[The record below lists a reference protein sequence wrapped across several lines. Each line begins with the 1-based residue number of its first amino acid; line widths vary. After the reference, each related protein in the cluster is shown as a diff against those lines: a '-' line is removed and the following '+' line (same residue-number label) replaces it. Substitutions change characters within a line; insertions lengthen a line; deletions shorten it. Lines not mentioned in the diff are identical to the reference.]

1 MTDPAGF
8 PWGPALLT
16 LGVPAVLAVA
26 AYLALRRLNEEKAKR
41 REAARRQ
48 AELKILR
55 DVYLLTAEARP
66 EPAFF
71 ERILDGLKDL
81 ASYDAGALVF
91 WEQPTDGGEPGVVTV
106 LAGPVELTGD
116 QFRSGIYR
124 HQLHATLPPPATV
137 EEFSRQVRLGRA
149 LRHSVLFPLK
159 TPELYLGLVYLAGDD
174 PELADPRVRELVQ
187 VVCDALALTLQNTL
201 LREQLARTNAQLSEQ
216 ARTLEDIL
224 EIGTEITFK
233 QEVDAILQRIA
244 SAIRDALGFRVVAV
258 ALREPEAAVFR
269 RRAHAGGE
277 PRGETLQAGPLPEA
291 VVYRLWTEDHRISK
305 SFMVKRLLQAAA
317 EGPPRDGRRDS
328 GTWHP
333 TSVLHVPLKAEGQVM
348 GYIAAEDP
356 ADQRTPSYE
365 RIRVLE
371 IFASQA
377 VAAVQAYHAYEQVRQ
392 LSILD
397 PMTGAYNFRHL
408 QEALA
413 RELKRHSRSGQ
424 PFHLAIL
431 DLDNFKEVN
440 DRFGHPAGDQVL
452 QGLVALIRNQVR
464 ADVDLVFRYGG
475 DELAV
480 LFPEIGAEQAAAVL
494 ERVRTAVEGHPFR
507 FESDAGYREHH
518 LTVSIGFAGFPAQA
532 TERAALIGAADRA
545 LLQAKAGGK
554 NRVVGM
560 PQTFPLKDPPAS

>member
-1 MTDPAGF
+1 MTDPF
-8 PWGPALLT
+8 PSHLLP
-16 LGVPAVLAVA
+16 LLLLFAVLLLGGAVA
-26 AYLALRRLNEEKAKR
+26 VFLRRAAGLKEKR
-41 REAARRQ
+41 REVARRQ

-71 ERILDGLKDL
+71 DRILAGLGDL
-81 ASYDAGALVF
+81 VCYEAGALVF
-91 WEQPTDGGEPGVVTV
+91 WEQPAESDDPEVVTA

-116 QFRSGIYR
+116 QFKSGVFR
-124 HQLHATLPPPATV
+124 HQLHTTLPPPSTL
-137 EEFSRQVRLGRA
+137 EEFSRQVRLKRE

-159 TPELYLGLVYLAGDD
+159 TTELYLGLVYLAGDD
-174 PELADPRVRELVQ
+174 AELEDPRLRELVQ

-201 LREQLARTNAQLSEQ
+201 LRDQLGRINAQLSEQ

-258 ALREPEAAVFR
+258 ALREPESAAFR
-269 RRAHAGGE
+269 RRAHAGGD
-277 PRGETLQAGPLPEA
+277 PRGETLKDGPIPEA
-291 VVYRLWTEDHRISK
+291 VVYRLWTEDHRVSK
-305 SFMVKRLLQAAA
+305 SFMVKRLIQESA
-317 EGPPRDGRRDS
+317 EPALDPRRDS
-328 GTWHP
+328 GAWHP
-333 TSVLHVPLKAEGQVM
+333 SSVLHVPLKAEGQVM

-356 ADQRTPSYE
+356 SDRRTPSYD
-365 RIRVLE
+365 RVRVLE

-377 VAAVQAYHAYEQVRQ
+377 VAAVQAYRAYEQVRQ
-392 LSILD
+392 LSIQD
-397 PMTGAYNFRHL
+397 SMTGAFNFRHL
-408 QEALA
+408 QDVIA
-413 RELKRHSRSGQ
+413 RELRRHVRTGH

-452 QGLVALIRNQVR
+452 QGLVALIRAQVR
-464 ADVDLVFRYGG
+464 AEVDLVFRYGG

-480 LFPEIGAEQAAAVL
+480 LFPEIAAEPARTVL
-494 ERVRTAVEGHPFR
+494 ERVRAAVEAHAFR
-507 FESDAGYREHH
+507 FESDGGYREHR

-532 TERAALIGAADRA
+532 TDRAGLIGAADQA
-545 LLQAKAGGK
+545 LLQAKAWGK
-554 NRVVGM
+554 NRVVVAGE
-560 PQTFPLKDPPAS
+560 PPEAEGPSI

>member
-1 MTDPAGF
+1 
-8 PWGPALLT
+8 
-16 LGVPAVLAVA
+16 
-26 AYLALRRLNEEKAKR
+26 
-41 REAARRQ
+41 
-48 AELKILR
+48 
-55 DVYLLTAEARP
+55 
-66 EPAFF
+66 
-71 ERILDGLKDL
+71 
-81 ASYDAGALVF
+81 
-91 WEQPTDGGEPGVVTV
+91 VVTV

-124 HQLHATLPPPATV
+124 HQLHTTVPPPATV

-258 ALREPEAAVFR
+258 SLREPEASIFR

-291 VVYRLWTEDHRISK
+291 VVYRLWTEDHRVSK

-377 VAAVQAYHAYEQVRQ
+377 VAAVQAYRAYEQVRQ
-392 LSILD
+392 LSIQD

-408 QEALA
+408 QEVIA
-413 RELKRHSRSGQ
+413 RELRRHVRTGN

-431 DLDNFKEVN
+431 DLDNFKDVN

-452 QGLVALIRNQVR
+452 QGLVALLRAQVR
-464 ADVDLVFRYGG
+464 AEVDLVFRYGG
-475 DELAV
+475 DELAI
-480 LFPEIGAEQAAAVL
+480 LFPELAADAARAVL
-494 ERVRTAVEGHPFR
+494 ERIRAAVAAHAFR
-507 FESDAGYREHH
+507 FEIDGGYREFR
-518 LTVSIGFAGFPAQA
+518 LTVSVGCAGFPAQA
-532 TERAALIGAADRA
+532 TERAGLIGAADRA
-545 LLQAKAGGK
+545 LLQAKAAGK
-554 NRVVGM
+554 DRVVGAGELLAAES
-560 PQTFPLKDPPAS
+560 PSI

>member
-1 MTDPAGF
+1 MTEAASHLPTLLTVL
-8 PWGPALLT
+8 ALL
-16 LGVPAVLAVA
+16 LLAGGA
-26 AYLALRRLNEEKAKR
+26 ALFLRRLAEQKARR

-48 AELKILR
+48 AELDILR

-81 ASYDAGALVF
+81 VTYEAGALVF
-91 WEQPTDGGEPGVVTV
+91 WEQPAEAGEPEVVTV
-106 LAGPVELTGD
+106 LSGPVELTGD
-116 QFRSGIYR
+116 QFRSGIFR
-124 HQLHATLPPPATV
+124 HQLHTALPPPSTLD
-137 EEFSRQVRLGRA
+137 EFSRQVRLGKA
-149 LRHSVLFPLK
+149 LKNSVLFPLK
-159 TPELYLGLVYLAGDD
+159 TTELYLGLVYLAGDD
-174 PELADPRVRELVQ
+174 PELRDPRLRELVQ

-201 LREQLARTNAQLSEQ
+201 LRDQLGRINAQLSEQ

-244 SAIRDALGFRVVAV
+244 TAIRDALGFRVVAV
-258 ALREPEAAVFR
+258 ALREAETASFR
-269 RRAHAGGE
+269 RRAHSGGE
-277 PRGETLQAGPLPEA
+277 PRGETLHAGPIPEA
-291 VVYRLWTEDHRISK
+291 AVYRLWTEDHRVSK
-305 SFMVKRLLQAAA
+305 SFMVKRLLQGASEAAKD
-317 EGPPRDGRRDS
+317 PKTDS
-328 GTWHP
+328 GAWHP
-333 TSVLHVPLKAEGQVM
+333 TSVLHVPLKADGAVM

-356 ADQRTPSYE
+356 ADQRAPTYE
-365 RIRVLE
+365 RVRVLE

-397 PMTGAYNFRHL
+397 PMTGAHNFRHL

-413 RELKRHSRSGQ
+413 RELKRHARSGH

-452 QGLVALIRNQVR
+452 QGLVGLIRSHVR
-464 ADVDLVFRYGG
+464 AEVDLVFRYGG

-480 LFPEIGAEQAAAVL
+480 LFPEIGAEQARSVL
-494 ERVRTAVEGHPFR
+494 ERIRSAVEAHPFR
-507 FESDAGYREHH
+507 FESDAGYREHR
-518 LTVSIGFAGFPAQA
+518 LTVSIGFAGFPAHA
-532 TERAALIGAADRA
+532 TERARLIGAADQA
-545 LLQAKAGGK
+545 LLQAKALGK
-554 NRVVGM
+554 NRVVGVL
-560 PQTFPLKDPPAS
+560 QTVPERETPS